1 MKQGGKVVNRENTLK
16 LFLTFILVIAAAV
29 LLFNPI
35 KNNTNLG
42 LDLRGGVHVV
52 LQAVPTKDNPVIDDA
67 TMIQLQSIMD
77 KRVNEFGV
85 SEPLIQREGKDR
97 LIIELAGVNNPEA
110 AIDQFIRVA
119 KLEFKD
125 DTNKLILGGNDL
137 KDAQFSLD
145 QASGQPEISLT
156 FTEAG
161 KKKFADATSRNV
173 NRRIAIVL
181 DGKVLTNPNVQ
192 EPILNG
198 QARITGGFTNDE
210 AAKTA
215 ALLRAGALPVDVQ
228 ILEKRTV
235 GPTLGKDSLNKSEYA
250 ALYGLSAVI
259 LFMLLYYRIPGLIA
273 IFSLVLYSLLTLGAM
288 VLLKSTLTL
297 PGIAG
302 LLLSVGIAVDAN
314 IIIYERLKEEL
325 RAGKTLMAAIDAGFG
340 RAFWTI
346 FDSNLTTAL
355 AAIVLFYFG
364 SGTIRGFAVTL
375 IIGILISMFTA
386 ITFTRWVLKFTAG
399 SGLITNTKWYGK

>member
-1 MKQGGKVVNRENTLK
+1 MKRENSLK
-16 LFLTFILVIAAAV
+16 LFLTIIVLIAAAV
-29 LLFNPI
+29 FLYNPI
-35 KNNTNLG
+35 KDNVKLG
-42 LDLRGGVHVV
+42 LDLQGGVHVL
-52 LQAVPTKDNPVIDDA
+52 LQAVPTKDNPVIDDK
-67 TMIQLQSIMD
+67 TMTQLQSVMD
-77 KRVNEFGV
+77 KRVNELGI

-97 LIIELAGVNNPEA
+97 LIIELAGISNPEA
-110 AIDQFIRVA
+110 AITQFIRIA

-125 DTNKLILGGNDL
+125 EANNLILGGKDL

-145 QASGQPEISLT
+145 PTSGQPEISLT
-156 FTEAG
+156 FTDSG
-161 KKKFADATSRNV
+161 KQKFADATSRNV
-173 NRRIAIVL
+173 NKTIAIIL
-181 DGKVLTNPNVQ
+181 DGKTLTNPRVN

-198 QARITGGFTNDE
+198 QARIIGGFTNDE

-215 ALLRAGALPVDVQ
+215 ALLRAGALPVDVK

-235 GPTLGKDSLNKSEYA
+235 GPTLGLDSLNKSKYA

-259 LFMLLYYRIPGLIA
+259 LFMLAYYRIPGLIA
-273 IFSLVLYSLLTLGAM
+273 VFALLLYTLLTLGAM
-288 VLLKSTLTL
+288 ILLKSTLTL

-325 RAGKTLMAAIDAGFG
+325 RAGKTLMAAIDAGFS

-375 IIGILISMFTA
+375 VIGIVLSMFTA
-386 ITFTRWVLKFTAG
+386 ITFTRWMLKFTAG